1 MVFSQLFR
9 RQDAQARILLEQTRI
24 LQEQATRQDRQDALI
39 ETLVVGNQDLIKFTQ
54 EMRREDSERMDRMEE
69 MRREDIAARM
79 EEMRREDAERR
90 REDAERMERILL
102 AALERRASNGDL
114 GGNSGGDA
122 DDS

>member
-39 ETLVVGNQDLIKFTQ
+39 ETLVMGNQDLIKFTQ
-54 EMRREDSERMDRMEE
+54 EMRREDMERMEE
-69 MRREDIAARM
+69 MRREDAARM
-79 EEMRREDAERR
+79 EKMRREDAERR